1 MGQCDQKDQTKQSA
15 SFGNQTNDVNDT
27 INLQPLKYGA
37 RLTTRTFDS
46 CENNT
51 HQHNTYE
58 DVTRLYKTPNVSINH
73 LIDLI
78 V

>member
-27 INLQPLKYGA
+27 INAQPLKHGA
-37 RLTTRTFDS
+37 RLTTITFVS
-46 CENNT
+46 NENYT

-58 DVTRLYKTPNVSINH
+58 DATRLYKTPNVSINY
-73 LIDLI
+73 LIDL